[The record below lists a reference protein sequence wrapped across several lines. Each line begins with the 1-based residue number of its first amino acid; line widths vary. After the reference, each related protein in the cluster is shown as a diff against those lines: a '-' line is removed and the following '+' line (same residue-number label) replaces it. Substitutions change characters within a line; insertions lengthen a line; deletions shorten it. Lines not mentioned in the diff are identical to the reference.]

1 MNALLVLENDN
12 VTNLRVLVTVTE
24 RKLKDQ
30 IISLLEQNRGR
41 EAFDLL
47 KSRAEV
53 RAYLPRGS
61 RLPVNPEV
69 TLIED
74 LL

>member
-1 MNALLVLENDN
+1 MNVLLVLNIDK
-12 VTNLRVLVTVTE
+12 VTTLRVLVTVTE
-24 RKLKDQ
+24 KKLKEKV
-30 IISLLEQNRGR
+30 ISLLQKNRGK

-47 KSRAEV
+47 KSKAEV
-53 RAYLPRGS
+53 RAYLPKGS
-61 RLPVNPEV
+61 KLAVNPQV

>member
-1 MNALLVLENDN
+1 MNALLILDNDN
-12 VTNLRVLVTVTE
+12 VANMRVLVTVTE
-24 RKLKDQ
+24 KKLKEQ
-30 IISLLEQNRGR
+30 VISLLAENRGR

-47 KSRAEV
+47 KSKAEV

-61 RLPVNPEV
+61 KLAVNPQI